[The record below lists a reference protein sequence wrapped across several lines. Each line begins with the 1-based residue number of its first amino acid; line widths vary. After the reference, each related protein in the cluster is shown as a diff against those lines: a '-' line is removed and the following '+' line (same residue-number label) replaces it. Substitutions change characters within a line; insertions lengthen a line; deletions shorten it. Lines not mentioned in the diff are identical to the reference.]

1 MLRRLAVEVAAEGL
15 GWALDMILAGSAWI
29 RIRLIVLVEEFT
41 IYLRQKEGD
50 RKVIIRKI

>member
-1 MLRRLAVEVAAEGL
+1 
-15 GWALDMILAGSAWI
+15 MILAGSAWI